1 VETPQAQPRRLHNRP
16 AESEAFRGNQQRVP
30 ATTLCHSKNNKLY
43 GNSHF
48 LKKGR
53 TTLKKLTII
62 LMSALLIILSA
73 CGSKESSNGAE
84 NDMNLVKEGKLTFAM
99 SGLYPPLNFK
109 KDGKLTGFDVEI
121 GNEIAKRIGL
131 EANPVTNPWETIIQ
145 GLKAKKYDAIIGSM
159 TATPER
165 DKQVDFT
172 NPYYLSGAQIFV
184 AEGNSDIQSKEDLA
198 GKTVGVIQSSTWK
211 DMAEELSDDVKG
223 YPTDVNALQDLALGR
238 LDAVITDKI
247 VGVNAKNEKGLEIK
261 AIGDLLNEDR
271 VSVAVTEGN
280 KELVDKINEAIQS
293 MIDDGTYAEI
303 SEKWFNE
310 NIME

>member
-1 VETPQAQPRRLHNRP
+1 
-16 AESEAFRGNQQRVP
+16 
-30 ATTLCHSKNNKLY
+30 
-43 GNSHF
+43 
-48 LKKGR
+48 
-53 TTLKKLTII
+53 
-62 LMSALLIILSA
+62 MSALLIILSA

-109 KDGKLTGFDVEI
+109 KDGKLTGFDVEV
-121 GNEIAKRIGL
+121 GTEIAKRIGL

-247 VGVNAKNEKGLEIK
+247 VGVNAKNEKGLEIQ

>member
-1 VETPQAQPRRLHNRP
+1 M
-16 AESEAFRGNQQRVP
+16 
-30 ATTLCHSKNNKLY
+30 
-43 GNSHF
+43 
-48 LKKGR
+48 
-53 TTLKKLTII
+53 KKLTIFLI
-62 LMSALLIILSA
+62 SALLVILSA
-73 CGSKESSNGAE
+73 CGAKESSGSGKEN
-84 NDMNLVKEGKLTFAM
+84 NDMQLVKEGSLTFAM

-121 GNEIAKRIGL
+121 GNEIAERIGL

-184 AEGNSDIQSKEDLA
+184 AADNNDILAKEDLK

-211 DMAEELSDDVKG
+211 DMAEELSDDVKA

-261 AIGDLLNEDR
+261 AIGELLNEDR
-271 VSVAVTEGN
+271 VSVAVNEGN
-280 KELVDKINEAIQS
+280 KELADKINEAIQS
-293 MIDDGTYAEI
+293 MIDDGTYEEI
-303 SEKWFNE
+303 SKKWFNE
-310 NIME
+310 NIMEK